1 MYGGSGICS
10 HFTPITV
17 FRDVVQR
24 YSGGEDSKNLTVAS
38 DGGGPGIKRA
48 EQKSSKTQKVLPG
61 NSIIMMIEVD
71 DAPFCGP
78 N

>member
-1 MYGGSGICS
+1 M
-10 HFTPITV
+10 V
-17 FRDVVQR
+17 EK
-24 YSGGEDSKNLTVAS
+24 YSGGEDSKNLTLAS

-48 EQKSSKTQKVLPG
+48 EQKSSKKKKKVLHG
-61 NSIIMMIEVD
+61 TSIIKMIEVD